1 MFAKN
6 ALEELNVQRM
16 AKILDRI
23 KSKKAYVI
31 VPNAIKESVTINIIK
46 AYGPKLPITFT
57 GEEPPFKRTMQAVAH
72 PENFLKDVIQALHV
86 VFPQCNK
93 SVVKLLRSDK
103 GDLEQSIHTDFTPL
117 TTTKPMKHLSAF
129 NYSAIISIEER
140 TQLLCSI
147 QMIAE

>member
-31 VPNAIKESVTINIIK
+31 VPNAIKESVTINTIK

-93 SVVKLLRSDK
+93 SVVKLLRS
-103 GDLEQSIHTDFTPL
+103 IHTDFTPL

-129 NYSAIISIEER
+129 NYSVIISIEER

-147 QMIAE
+147 LMIAE